1 MRDRRILV
9 GVAAL
14 ALLVFG
20 AGALMVIQTRE
31 ETSAEDIAM
40 GFIAAYGDLD
50 ADLAI
55 TYLAN
60 DADISELMTSVGA
73 AGIEGTVKE
82 FRQLISLL
90 EAQGYKQ
97 MSNSCKELPRAA
109 DETRLV
115 CTFDVHN
122 LRSDE
127 IGRGPFSG
135 SYFDLTVRDGE
146 IVRASTHWDI
156 GGFSPQMWEPF
167 ARWVSK
173 AYPDD
178 AALMYEGG
186 FTGARLTD
194 ESIRLWERH
203 TRGYADKVARS

>member
-1 MRDRRILV
+1 MRDRRVLI
-9 GVAAL
+9 GVAAV
-14 ALLVFG
+14 ALLVIG
-20 AGALMVIQTRE
+20 AGTLMVIQTRE
-31 ETSAEDIAM
+31 ESSAEDIAT

-50 ADLAI
+50 ADEAI
-55 TYLAN
+55 TYLAD

-73 AGIEGTVKE
+73 AGIAGTVKE

-97 MSNSCKELPRAA
+97 MSDSCKELGSAA
-109 DETRLV
+109 EGTRLE
-115 CTFDVHN
+115 CTFDFHD

-146 IVRASTHWDI
+146 IVRASSRWETQ
-156 GGFSPQMWEPF
+156 GFSPQMWEPF

-178 AALMYEGG
+178 AAVMYEGG

-203 TRGYADKVARS
+203 TRAYADKVARS